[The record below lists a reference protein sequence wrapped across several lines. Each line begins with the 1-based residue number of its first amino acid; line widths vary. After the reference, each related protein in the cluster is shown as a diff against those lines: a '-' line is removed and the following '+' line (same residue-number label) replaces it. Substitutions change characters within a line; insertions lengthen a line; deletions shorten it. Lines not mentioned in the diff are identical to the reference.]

1 MLTKIVEEAWFY
13 ILEHDDETDD
23 LIFDV
28 CCGTIAIYTIKI
40 KLNEA
45 ERNAYMQDPASLRT
59 LAYRI
64 SDYPKEYLDRR
75 VA

>member
-1 MLTKIVEEAWFY
+1 MIRKIAEENWFY

-23 LIFDV
+23 LILDV
-28 CCGTIAIYTIKI
+28 CCGTVAIYTIKI

-45 ERNAYMQDPASLRT
+45 ERSAYLQDPTSLRT

-64 SDYPKEYLDRR
+64 GDYPEEYLDRR